1 MTVPMQAQ
9 FLLGL
14 QSILLGAAL
23 GLFYDI
29 LRAFR
34 VYFSAGRLTTALY
47 DLVFWLV
54 LLAAFFEFNLVFAM
68 GQSRWYVLAGACGG
82 AGIYFFLFS
91 GLVQGVLR
99 LALDLAA
106 RLCGLLAAAGE
117 RARGFARKIGLP
129 EKIRSFTKKFAK
141 PSSIFRGKGIK

>member
-14 QSILLGAAL
+14 QSILLGASL

-34 VYFSAGRLTTALY
+34 VYFSAGRLATALY

-54 LLAAFFEFNLVFAM
+54 LLAAFFEFSLVFAM
-68 GQSRWYVLAGACGG
+68 GQSRWYVLAGACVG
-82 AGIYFFLFS
+82 AGIYFFLLS
-91 GLVQGVLR
+91 GLVQGALR
-99 LALDLAA
+99 LVLDLAA
-106 RLCGLLAAAGE
+106 RLCGLFVTAGE
-117 RARGFARKIGLP
+117 KARGLAGKAGLP
-129 EKIRSFTKKFAK
+129 EKIRSFTKKFAN
-141 PSSIFRGKGIK
+141 PSSIFRRKGIK